1 MKKFVTFVLILV
13 MILST
18 VTVGAN
24 ATTTLEDELS
34 AQMFDYFGGN
44 EADLSYLPSDAPL
57 VVLGDCV
64 EFDDMVIFSAYA
76 VWMGADCAEVA
87 ERYGDCCVW
96 AGGITYPSHT
106 GMFVRKDGEINTLK
120 EAWENGIITDLSS
133 AVGFSE
139 YARVYPIGD
148 ADLDYEVSVL
158 DATLIQMEI
167 AKTAPSGIQ
176 SIFEVNDVDNDG
188 DVSVL
193 DATAIQL
200 KIARIE

>member
-1 MKKFVTFVLILV
+1 MKKLVTFVLVL
-13 MILST
+13 MIIVPSMLI
-18 VTVGAN
+18 GAN
-24 ATTTLEDELS
+24 ASTLEEELS

-44 EADLSYLPSDAPL
+44 EADLSYIPSDVPP
-57 VVLGDCV
+57 VFLGDCV
-64 EFDDMVIFSAYA
+64 EVDDMVIFSAYA

-96 AGGITYPSHT
+96 SGEITYPSHT
-106 GMFVRKDGEINTLK
+106 GMFVRKDGEIYTLK
-120 EAWENGIITDLSS
+120 ETWENGIVTDLSP

-139 YARVYPIGD
+139 YARVYHIGD

-167 AKTAPSGIQ
+167 AKTAPLGKQ